1 VKFSPIPKSLILLAV
16 MGTFLSINI
25 FSEVNL
31 SRLKYSPINPIG
43 KKLLE

>member
-1 VKFSPIPKSLILLAV
+1 MLPNIVSSAST
-16 MGTFLSINI
+16 GSQDDLSINI